1 MIFSSQT
8 SEKMKC
14 LILDD
19 NESICMY
26 LKRLIN
32 KTSQEIAP
40 IIFTCTSAALK
51 DIENNAYD
59 FAFIDIHLPEINGL
73 EFAKTFKKK
82 FPDSDI
88 IFATGFGDYENAK
101 EAIRIGAYDFIEK
114 PFRQEIMTVVLNRI
128 IEKRKLQKEKQKLE
142 IINSLNSISLELAHE
157 LRNPLTVI
165 GGLSKYLATK
175 KCSRNTMIKYSDAI
189 YRNTLRIE
197 DVLSEILEHLN
208 AANKKIAQNRE
219 YDLQQ

>member
-8 SEKMKC
+8 CEKMKC

-114 PFRQEIMTVVLNRI
+114 TFPARDYDCSPKQNHR
-128 IEKRKLQKEKQKLE
+128 KEKAPKGK
-142 IINSLNSISLELAHE
+142 AK
-157 LRNPLTVI
+157 I
-165 GGLSKYLATK
+165 GNNQFFEQYFSGIGSRIKKPFDRHRGLSKYLATK